1 MEVHAWELA
10 QVSYNGYSQDGKIE
24 NDQVDTGKEGGDAPV
39 SKKMKGRRQAKRR
52 HEEPGHPRRRL
63 MAI

>member
-1 MEVHAWELA
+1 MWELA
-10 QVSYNGYSQDGKIE
+10 QVSYNGYGKIE
-24 NDQVDTGKEGGDAPV
+24 NDQVDTGREGGDAPV